1 MSEYSASDKIFA
13 DILKGWTYMSKTKK
27 TTRELEYNSDR
38 RAEIEKI
45 IMELMNLQDD
55 LVEKFISVERVE
67 RATTRDAW
75 ELRRR
80 FSIVASSLRRHKEHF
95 VAAIPE
101 DEDYEDARQLRK
113 QVRDNVPNVPEPQS
127 LTSSRWNW
135 DVKETSGKIEP

>member
-1 MSEYSASDKIFA
+1 MSGYSASDKIFA
-13 DILKGWTYMSKTKK
+13 DIVKGWAHMSNAKK
-27 TTRELEYNSDR
+27 TTRELEYNADR
-38 RAEIEKI
+38 RAEVEKI

-101 DEDYEDARQLRK
+101 DEDYDDVRQLRK
-113 QVRDNVPNVPEPQS
+113 QARDNVPNIPGPQS

-135 DVKETSGKIEP
+135 NVKENSGKIEP